1 MPQHIVVSPY
11 SPDWPAMFEK
21 EAQCIRKILGAN
33 CVALYHIGST
43 AVPGLSAK
51 PIIDIMPVVL
61 DLGQVDAA
69 QPGFEQIGY
78 EYLGEFGIPG
88 RRYLRKGGDER
99 THQIHVFAQSDT
111 GAIQRHLAVRDY
123 LRAHPEKA
131 RQYGVLKQ
139 ALAEKFPYDIEG
151 YCDGKEAFMKELEGA
166 ALDWAKGTQW
176 QGFPAAL
183 PKERENR

>member
-1 MPQHIVVSPY
+1 
-11 SPDWPAMFEK
+11 
-21 EAQCIRKILGAN
+21 
-33 CVALYHIGST
+33 
-43 AVPGLSAK
+43 
-51 PIIDIMPVVL
+51 MPVVL

-69 QPGFEQIGY
+69 RPGFEQIGY

-139 ALAEKFPYDIEG
+139 ALAEKFP
-151 YCDGKEAFMKELEGA
+151 
-166 ALDWAKGTQW
+166 
-176 QGFPAAL
+176 
-183 PKERENR
+183 